1 MFHFGEAA
9 QQTSG
14 TLIASLL
21 HTNGLVN
28 SPMKLIAT
36 FKCGWGISRRRK
48 PSSRGRPPL
57 IQPPSSLT
65 SHLPLPRSLVSVP
78 NPLRTAPPG
87 IKLELVESSDM
98 LITGLA
104 LL

>member
-1 MFHFGEAA
+1 MLHFGEAA

-36 FKCGWGISRRRK
+36 FKCGRGVWRGRK
-48 PSSRGRPPL
+48 PGSRGKPPL
-57 IQPPSSLT
+57 IQPLSSLT
-65 SHLPLPRSLVSVP
+65 SHLPLPRSLVSV
-78 NPLRTAPPG
+78 RTAPLG